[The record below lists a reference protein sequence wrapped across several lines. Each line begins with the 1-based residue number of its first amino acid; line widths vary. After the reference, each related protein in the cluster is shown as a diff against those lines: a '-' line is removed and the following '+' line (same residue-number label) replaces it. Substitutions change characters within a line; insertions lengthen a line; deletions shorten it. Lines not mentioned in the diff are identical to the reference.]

1 MDASRRPQTF
11 CGFEGGGPGSTAYF
25 EGPFSRPDIKNIQE
39 FLVEDQEHRVYSRL
53 EFHPEI
59 SLVFIPEF
67 LLFLVYF
74 HFAIHSALNVK
85 VVGFCLEF

>member
-1 MDASRRPQTF
+1 
-11 CGFEGGGPGSTAYF
+11 
-25 EGPFSRPDIKNIQE
+25 
-39 FLVEDQEHRVYSRL
+39 
-53 EFHPEI
+53 
-59 SLVFIPEF
+59 VFIPEF